1 MLLQTD
7 LRGAN
12 LVDAQL
18 SKANLCGANLDGVDL
33 SSARLWRTDLRHANL
48 ANTKNLIPE
57 QLAEAILDETTIMP
71 DGSHWQPPVDEGA
84 DEEV

>member
-33 SSARLWRTDLRHANL
+33 SSARLWRTDLHHANL
-48 ANTKNLIPE
+48 ANTINLIPE
-57 QLAEAILDETTIMP
+57 QLAEAIFDETTIMP
-71 DGSHWQPPVDEGA
+71 DRTRWKPPVHEGS